1 MRPRPLRKA
10 DAAHA
15 APGIIDV
22 ARRAPKV
29 AADLQA
35 AENSKPVV
43 EAVTAAAD
51 PALVPLEDAGYACL
65 GEIAAL
71 LNAGGEAAASK
82 LADAGLDVNVI
93 NIAKQALAQIPQIAT
108 VAKAL

>member
-1 MRPRPLRKA
+1 MISFKSVGHFFATAIKKL
-10 DAAHA
+10 
-15 APGIIDV
+15 IV
-22 ARRAPKV
+22 AEPKV